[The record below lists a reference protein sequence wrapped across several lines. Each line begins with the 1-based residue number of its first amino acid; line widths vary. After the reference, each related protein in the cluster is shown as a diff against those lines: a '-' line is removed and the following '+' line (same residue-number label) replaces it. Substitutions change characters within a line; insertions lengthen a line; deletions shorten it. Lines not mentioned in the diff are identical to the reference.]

1 MLVCS
6 EWVVKLLTE
15 LQVWTRLL
23 RVRKTEVKHSQRLLK
38 LHQQKSHG
46 KWLQTFLAFVW
57 NSVVKG
63 QTELCWKRKYLKLL
77 LVLGPTGDGRHGAI
91 VSTKQQTVDQVSFRL
106 SNGFLIQWHLLWFQ
120 LIIYFIL
127 FTNSPSYFVDFI
139 LEKDTIKQKVE
150 QRNKKVKIDI
160 TVIDNS
166 IIIKHTFFLP
176 AVPQ

>member
-15 LQVWTRLL
+15 LQVWTTLL
-23 RVRKTEVKHSQRLLK
+23 RVWKTEVKHSQRLLK

-106 SNGFLIQWHLLWFQ
+106 SNGFFNPMTFTVVSTFYLF
-120 LIIYFIL
+120 YFIL

-139 LEKDTIKQKVE
+139 LDTKILS
-150 QRNKKVKIDI
+150 NKKWNNGTK
-160 TVIDNS
+160 
-166 IIIKHTFFLP
+166 K
-176 AVPQ
+176 